1 LKWIARR
8 RKRVESLGRGNVEGT
23 TNLSKVIMMILNID
37 IDIDIDC

>member
-23 TNLSKVIMMILNID
+23 TNLSKVIMMILID
-37 IDIDIDC
+37 IEY